1 MFIDGFGIAEYR
13 SFGPD
18 LQRIGPLKKINLFI
32 GQNNCGKSNV
42 LLFLKH
48 HYSVALQCKK
58 LNFAEVDRHIGSSPE
73 KQIVEFGL
81 QFEGD
86 NYNALIK
93 RFGGRLRADA
103 IDLIR
108 IVLQSKTLSQG
119 DEIAWFRY
127 EGTEKK
133 ILSTKTAEDIYAEKI
148 FKDQQWYDI
157 YNLLTNKEGGD
168 LREHWIPQTLQM
180 LSPVNLVPPKVD
192 LVPAFREIKGGS
204 VSDWDLRGVGM
215 IEKLFRLQNPVLEN
229 LKDREKFQAMNRFLQ
244 TVIGNP
250 KANLQVP
257 HNMGYIL
264 VDMDG
269 KTLPLDSLGT
279 GIHEVIIMAA
289 TATVLQNQVLCIEEP
304 EIHLHPLLQKQL
316 LRYLNEKTSNQYFIS
331 THSAHI
337 LDTTDAAVF
346 HVTLE
351 NGESRVELALSGTD
365 KSRIC
370 DDLGYKA
377 SDLLQANCV
386 IWVEGP
392 SDRIYLNHW
401 IHSKAPELVEGLHY
415 SIMFYGG
422 RLLSHLSADDPVINE
437 FISLRQLN
445 RHISIVIDSDRSALE
460 QEINN
465 TKKRIQGEFDNGP
478 GFAWIT
484 QGREIEN
491 YIAIEVLEGA
501 AKTVHASIES
511 LAKKGDYDNRLK
523 LAIVGGTEKE
533 FDMDKVKIA
542 KEVVKKAAGFD
553 ILDLQEQVDKVVK
566 FIKDSN
572 GMAVG

>member
-1 MFIDGFGIAEYR
+1 
-13 SFGPD
+13 
-18 LQRIGPLKKINLFI
+18 
-32 GQNNCGKSNV
+32 
-42 LLFLKH
+42 
-48 HYSVALQCKK
+48 
-58 LNFAEVDRHIGSSPE
+58 
-73 KQIVEFGL
+73 
-81 QFEGD
+81 
-86 NYNALIK
+86 
-93 RFGGRLRADA
+93 
-103 IDLIR
+103 
-108 IVLQSKTLSQG
+108 
-119 DEIAWFRY
+119 
-127 EGTEKK
+127 
-133 ILSTKTAEDIYAEKI
+133 
-148 FKDQQWYDI
+148 
-157 YNLLTNKEGGD
+157 
-168 LREHWIPQTLQM
+168 
-180 LSPVNLVPPKVD
+180 
-192 LVPAFREIKGGS
+192 
-204 VSDWDLRGVGM
+204 
-215 IEKLFRLQNPVLEN
+215 
-229 LKDREKFQAMNRFLQ
+229 
-244 TVIGNP
+244 
-250 KANLQVP
+250 
-257 HNMGYIL
+257 
-264 VDMDG
+264 
-269 KTLPLDSLGT
+269 
-279 GIHEVIIMAA
+279 
-289 TATVLQNQVLCIEEP
+289 
-304 EIHLHPLLQKQL
+304 
-316 LRYLNEKTSNQYFIS
+316 
-331 THSAHI
+331 
-337 LDTTDAAVF
+337 
-346 HVTLE
+346 
-351 NGESRVELALSGTD
+351 LSGTD